1 MMRARGEVAL
11 AALLAAA
18 ALMLSSLDS
27 RSDVRMLEIG
37 DGDAELLPLLD
48 GAVGPESL
56 VFAGDVDGDGGDSGP
71 FTGVSDGRV
80 LRWVAAE
87 RRWAEHSSA
96 APDLCKLCGLGCRLD
111 HRSWP
116 HLRTALAGLSGTSAH
131 APAAA
136 AMSRVTPGGPS
147 PRPSPQRPATAAVF
161 SAPGGRLRP
170 RPSSS
175 EQYTQMLR

>member
-1 MMRARGEVAL
+1 MMRARGEVVL

-56 VFAGDVDGDGGDSGP
+56 VFAGDVDGDGGDGGP

-87 RRWAEHSSA
+87 RRWTEHSSS
-96 APDLCKLCGLGCRLD
+96 APDL
-111 HRSWP
+111 
-116 HLRTALAGLSGTSAH
+116 
-131 APAAA
+131 
-136 AMSRVTPGGPS
+136 
-147 PRPSPQRPATAAVF
+147 
-161 SAPGGRLRP
+161 
-170 RPSSS
+170 
-175 EQYTQMLR
+175 

>member
-96 APDLCKLCGLGCRLD
+96 APDLLD
-111 HRSWP
+111 R
-116 HLRTALAGLSGTSAH
+116 
-131 APAAA
+131 
-136 AMSRVTPGGPS
+136 
-147 PRPSPQRPATAAVF
+147 
-161 SAPGGRLRP
+161 
-170 RPSSS
+170 
-175 EQYTQMLR
+175 